1 MSFELRE
8 HTADIAVAATAD
20 TLGAVFATV
29 ADGLAAAQCDDI
41 PPTGDRFSIKETA
54 ETRESLLFDYLDRL
68 IYERDIRNVLP
79 TDHDA
84 TVTQKTTTWQI
95 HATARGVPLTD
106 IDGREIKAVTYSDM
120 DLTQTPNGWTAYVV
134 FDV

>member
-1 MSFELRE
+1 MSYELRE
-8 HTADIAVAATAD
+8 HTADVAVAATGD
-20 TLGAVFATV
+20 TLGAVFANI
-29 ADGLAAAQCDDI
+29 ADGLAAAQCDEL
-41 PPTGDRFSIKETA
+41 PPTGERFTLEETA
-54 ETRESLLFDYLDRL
+54 ESRESLLFDFLDRL

-84 TVTQKTTTWQI
+84 TVSQKTDTWHV

-106 IDGREIKAVTYSDM
+106 IEGREIKAVTYSDM
-120 DLTQTPNGWTAYVV
+120 NLTETPDGWTAYVV

>member
-1 MSFELRE
+1 MSYELRE
-8 HTADIAVAATAD
+8 HTADVAVAATGA
-20 TLGAVFATV
+20 TLGAVFANV

-41 PPTGDRFSIKETA
+41 PPTGDRFTIEEVADS
-54 ETRESLLFDYLDRL
+54 RESLLFDFLDRL
-68 IYERDIRNVLP
+68 IYERDIRDVLP
-79 TDHDA
+79 TDHEA
-84 TVTQKTTTWQI
+84 TVSQENDTWLV

-120 DLTQTPNGWTAYVV
+120 DLTQTPDGWTAYVV